1 MADIYP
7 FAVNNGQ
14 YFPGLMYVRNTLDG
28 TSAWYPGQQSNPS
41 GGVCGQINVGSGR
54 FVLEFTNAALGMTP
68 ASMNALYG
76 ITACPAYFNSD
87 LLLDM
92 GTPAAN
98 GGMAEIEKF
107 LAASDIRDLHELI
120 HLVSLAGRMCH
131 SNTAPKDVLI
141 RIPRS
146 HH

>member
-41 GGVCGQINVGSGR
+41 GGVCGQINVGSSL

-76 ITACPAYFNSD
+76 ITACPAHFNSD

-107 LAASDIRDLHELI
+107 LAASDIGDLHELI
-120 HLVSLAGRMCH
+120 HLVSLAGRMWH

-141 RIPRS
+141 RISRS